1 MRVAILI
8 GVNMTKAQR
17 LLSFLSA
24 GSTATPSQIKGM
36 FGIANPSATVTQLR
50 KEGHCIYANSAKLK
64 NGTAV
69 TKYRLGTPSKAM
81 VAHAVATGF
90 FSA

>member
-1 MRVAILI
+1 
-8 GVNMTKAQR
+8 MTKAQK
-17 LLSFLSA
+17 LLTFLQSGA
-24 GSTATPSQIKGM
+24 TATPSQIKGM

-50 KEGHCIYANSAKLK
+50 KEGNCIYANPAKLK
-64 NGTAV
+64 SGTAV

-81 VAHAVATGF
+81 VSAATSAGF

>member
-1 MRVAILI
+1 
-8 GVNMTKAQR
+8 MTKAQR

-50 KEGHCIYANSAKLK
+50 KEGHCIYANAATLK
-64 NGTAV
+64 DGRAV

-81 VAHAVATGF
+81 VAAAASAGF